1 MKKKNLDE
9 SSFYQTT
16 DMNLCVSLC
25 ACGCVIE
32 GVNRQNPAK
41 VVFLIK
47 KSKNLESLV
56 RQYFSHQLK
65 VDPSMLFF
73 YLKQI
78 KTMIY
83 NS

>member
-1 MKKKNLDE
+1 MKIKSTDE
-9 SSFYQTT
+9 DLYKTS

-25 ACGCVIE
+25 CYGYEIE
-32 GVNRQNPAK
+32 GINRQNPAK
-41 VVFLIK
+41 VIFLIK
-47 KSKNLESLV
+47 KDKKLDVLI

-73 YLKQI
+73 YLRQI